1 MHGEVAIEKSNQS
14 FGCILEKD
22 LGTTMDSS
30 KKESRIV
37 QMKTSQMADA
47 KNHNE
52 LTRKINKAQLENKRI
67 VHTLLGSDKR
77 LRDPLI

>member
-1 MHGEVAIEKSNQS
+1 
-14 FGCILEKD
+14 
-22 LGTTMDSS
+22 
-30 KKESRIV
+30 
-37 QMKTSQMADA
+37 MADA

-52 LTRKINKAQLENKRI
+52 LARKINKAQLENKRI